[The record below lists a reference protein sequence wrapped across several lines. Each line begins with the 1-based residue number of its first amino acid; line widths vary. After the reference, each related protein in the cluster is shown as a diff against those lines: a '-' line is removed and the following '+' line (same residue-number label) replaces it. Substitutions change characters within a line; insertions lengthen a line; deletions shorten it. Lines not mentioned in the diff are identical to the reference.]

1 MIVTLEAHAAVPLD
15 RAEWQRGKLMRFAIR
30 PYPKAKLFRPLVA
43 ALAGASLLFVAG
55 CGSSDGS
62 AGSTSSTSATSK
74 PATDASTSD
83 TGEFCSAFRDLAA
96 TRDNQRD
103 GIAGYE
109 DEAAWDQGIEAVEHI
124 AAAAPEEIAPQA
136 ETYLQLVIERKAL
149 AASYGYAEVPTQA
162 TLDFGRA
169 HAAMQ
174 QQANQLLA
182 YAKGNCTG
190 VK

>member
-1 MIVTLEAHAAVPLD
+1 VVRDSSL
-15 RAEWQRGKLMRFAIR
+15 
-30 PYPKAKLFRPLVA
+30 PKAKLFRPLVA
-43 ALAGASLLFVAG
+43 ALAGASLLFAAG
-55 CGSSDGS
+55 CSSDGS
-62 AGSTSSTSATSK
+62 AKSTSTSTTPQ
-74 PATDASTSD
+74 PATEASTGD
-83 TGEFCSAFRDLAA
+83 TGAFCSAFRDLAA
-96 TRDNQRD
+96 TRDRQQD
-103 GIAGYE
+103 GFAGYE
-109 DEAAWDQGIEAVEHI
+109 DAAAWDQGIEAVEHI

-182 YAKGNCTG
+182 YAKSNCTG
-190 VK
+190 VN

>member
-1 MIVTLEAHAAVPLD
+1 M
-15 RAEWQRGKLMRFAIR
+15 AEGKKLMWFAIR
-30 PYPKAKLFRPLVA
+30 PNPKAKLFPPLVA
-43 ALAGASLLFVAG
+43 ALAGASLFFAAG
-55 CGSSDGS
+55 CGSSDRS
-62 AGSTSSTSATSK
+62 AGSTSSTSSTSTTSK
-74 PATDASTSD
+74 PATDASSSE

-96 TRDNQRD
+96 TRNQQRD
-103 GIAGYE
+103 GFAGYE

-182 YAKGNCTG
+182 YAKTKCTG